1 MRPILWVGALLG
13 ACEVTQVCHHLRFD
27 SKLDIS
33 KTGQIDIIKRF
44 ASFCQH
50 FVLVSPKKV
59 EKYPF
64 SFKIALPP
72 ATYDVIYRNHSNRS
86 HQTCVV

>member
-33 KTGQIDIIKRF
+33 KTAQIDIIKRF

-59 EKYPF
+59 KNTHF
-64 SFKIALPP
+64 
-72 ATYDVIYRNHSNRS
+72 HSK
-86 HQTCVV
+86 